1 MFRGYV
7 EKKAVLCAWRARLS
21 EAEVGLVCIVFRVQP
36 GYTSEHFRSCR
47 VALIAIEYV
56 ISVI

>member
-1 MFRGYV
+1 
-7 EKKAVLCAWRARLS
+7 
-21 EAEVGLVCIVFRVQP
+21 VQP
-36 GYTSEHFRSCR
+36 GYTSEHFRGCR